1 MQFVI
6 NNWYL
11 FLALFVVLGMLIGPV
26 LRQRLSGV
34 KNLSP
39 AEAIR
44 VINREAGVVVDV
56 REPPEFASGHIPSA
70 INVPMAT
77 LANPSKSLQKH
88 KARPLVVACRSG
100 NRSLAAAVTLR
111 KQGFGTVYSLA
122 GGISAWQRDNLPLEK

>member
-11 FLALFVVLGMLIGPV
+11 FLALLVVLGMLIGPV

-34 KNLSP
+34 KNLTP

-70 INVPMAT
+70 INVPLST
-77 LANPSKSLQKH
+77 LASQPKPLQKH
-88 KARPLVVACRSG
+88 KARPLVLACRSG
-100 NRSLAAAVTLR
+100 NRSLAAALTLR